1 MGQFG
6 NQPDFITEVK
16 SLTVSDTINSTTFL
30 NGSAIYVGN
39 STTGT
44 DIKVIMVGVTAAGGG
59 VPTAT
64 DAITIKGVQA
74 GSKLPFIVDY
84 VLATGTTATELIM
97 GK

>member
-44 DIKVIMVGVTAAGGG
+44 DIKVIMVGSNSCWWWNSNGYGCNNN
-59 VPTAT
+59 
-64 DAITIKGVQA
+64 KRC
-74 GSKLPFIVDY
+74 SSW
-84 VLATGTTATELIM
+84 
-97 GK
+97 